1 LLYSI
6 FDEPRVF
13 SFGNDKTE
21 AVENARLGLE
31 RMERNSELRI
41 RMTRPVSGGAVDTKV
56 IAGGIA
62 NPSNTITFGNDLMV
76 TAR

>member
-6 FDEPRVF
+6 FDDEPLGL

-41 RMTRPVSGGAVDTKV
+41 RMTRPVSGGAVDEGNRWQVEPFKYDH
-56 IAGGIA
+56 
-62 NPSNTITFGNDLMV
+62 FGMI
-76 TAR
+76 